1 MVRGVG
7 VLVKVDL
14 PKNLKKKLKNY
25 RKPEIWTTVAF
36 FYMFLVRI
44 RKAKSARALL
54 NDPTQK
60 LSEFERDLLEL
71 FYVENLSSSWGWFLA
86 FPLAFVGGMIF
97 GSIVNSEHGRYW
109 AAATLVITLL
119 IASVGFHFL
128 IKKLVARFLNRA
140 KNSDAQPIKGHG
152 SNLVG

>member
-1 MVRGVG
+1 M
-7 VLVKVDL
+7 KEDL
-14 PKNLKKKLKNY
+14 PKNLKKMLKKY
-25 RKPEIWTTVAF
+25 RKAEIWTTVAF

-44 RKAKSARALL
+44 RKARSARALL

-60 LSEFERDLLEL
+60 LSEHERHLLHL
-71 FYVENLSSSWGWFLA
+71 FYVENLSSSWGWLFA
-86 FPLAFVGGMIF
+86 FPLAFGVGF
-97 GSIVNSEHGRYW
+97 TFSSIVNSEHGSYW

-140 KNSDAQPIKGHG
+140 KNSDA
-152 SNLVG
+152 